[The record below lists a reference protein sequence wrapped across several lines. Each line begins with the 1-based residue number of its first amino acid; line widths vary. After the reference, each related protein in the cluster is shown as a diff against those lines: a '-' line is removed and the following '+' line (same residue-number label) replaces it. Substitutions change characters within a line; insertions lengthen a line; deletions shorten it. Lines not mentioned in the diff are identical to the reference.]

1 MAPLKINFLC
11 IVETMSKGI
20 VNFDAFEVK
29 KSSFGNTKYPI
40 DIIKVNTLKFG
51 YLKKFLINALL
62 DTKLIKKLNHIL
74 LSRTKVYVKCFQE
87 TKYVSIL

>member
-1 MAPLKINFLC
+1 MC

-29 KSSFGNTKYPI
+29 KSSFDNTKYPI

-62 DTKLIKKLNHIL
+62 DTKMVKKLNHIM